1 MSGNGA
7 AAGLKTVSLES
18 VVASLQA
25 DVARIEGE
33 VQMLRATND
42 TLAHIVRGLE
52 AKLGGRD

>member
-52 AKLGGRD
+52 AKLGRRD